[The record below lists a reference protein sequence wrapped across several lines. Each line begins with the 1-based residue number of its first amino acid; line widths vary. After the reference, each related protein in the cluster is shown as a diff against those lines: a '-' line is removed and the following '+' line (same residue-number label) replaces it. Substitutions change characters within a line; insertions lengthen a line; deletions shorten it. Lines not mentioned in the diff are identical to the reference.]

1 MKKRLFSLMLTLAVM
16 LTLVPTAFAARVE
29 PLYGDHYNW
38 GVMDGKRVLLD
49 NYGPTCEDF
58 TLTTDYGQ
66 HLRLVNREGDVEVDE
81 IWCEV
86 DGEKS
91 DLLYMEEMDWGG
103 FSTWWFQAGEEMEGE
118 LCALSDGTEYRMP
131 FRVVSADSIFYDE
144 KGSMWT
150 PPAVTADTS
159 DAASMRGYETYGLPG
174 TEKTVE
180 LRFSDSAWAELE
192 TVELSRSNETSGDE
206 TVGDVLIARRVNGV
220 LQLTGKSLSGVKLSM
235 DEDRCAIIMELTM
248 PSRKTKYG
256 VALYGY
262 RANREFDLIPGEDPA
277 QTQKT
282 EAPAAPAES
291 ADPGL
296 GNFEVVNTYTPGQ
309 FADVASAYWG
319 AANIAK
325 AYELGLMKG
334 SSPSAFDPEG
344 SVTVAQ
350 TITMAARLHSIY
362 TTGTESFVQSGVWY
376 QTYVDYCKEN
386 GILKKDFADYN
397 APAKRRDFASILAA
411 ALPEEALEAINT
423 VRSIPDVA
431 KKDGDADAIYA
442 LYRSGI
448 LTGNDAQGTF
458 GPETSINRAAAAA
471 ILTRM
476 ADPTLRKNIT
486 L

>member
-220 LQLTGKSLSGVKLSM
+220 LQLTGKSLSGVKLSVDTSSRAITM
-235 DEDRCAIIMELTM
+235 EMTVPDRAV
-248 PSRKTKYG
+248 KYG

-277 QTQKT
+277 QAKEPEVPTVS
-282 EAPAAPAES
+282 AEP

-296 GNFEVVNTYTPGQ
+296 ANFKAVNTYTQGQ
-309 FADVASAYWG
+309 FADVAESFWG
-319 AANIAK
+319 AANVAR

-334 SSPSAFDPEG
+334 TSAAYFSPEE
-344 SVTVAQ
+344 SVTIAE

-362 TTGTESFVQSGVWY
+362 ATGSENFVQSNIWY
-376 QTYVDYCKEN
+376 QTYVDYCKEK
-386 GILKKDFADYN
+386 GIVTKDFDYN
-397 APAKRRDFASILAA
+397 APAKRSDFAAILAA
-411 ALPEEALEAINT
+411 ALPAAALSGINDIGE
-423 VRSIPDVA
+423 IPDVA
-431 KKDGDADAIYA
+431 KSEAYA
-442 LYRSGI
+442 GAVYTLYRAGV
-448 LTGNDAQGTF
+448 LTGNDAAGTF

-476 ADPTLRKNIT
+476 ADPALRKNIT